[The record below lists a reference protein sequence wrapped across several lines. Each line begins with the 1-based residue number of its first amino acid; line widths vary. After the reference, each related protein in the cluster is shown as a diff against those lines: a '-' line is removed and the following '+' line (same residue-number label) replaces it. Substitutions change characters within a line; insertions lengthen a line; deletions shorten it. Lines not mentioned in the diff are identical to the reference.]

1 MEDIIKLEDGINYI
15 ITETI
20 RFGDNEYLYLTNEN
34 DVNDFCIRKVVND
47 EIIGLEDENEYN
59 KALLLINEK
68 YN

>member
-1 MEDIIKLEDGINYI
+1 MENIIKLEDGINYI

-20 RFGDNEYLYLTNEN
+20 KFGDYEYIYLTNEN
-34 DVNDFCIRKVVND
+34 DVNDFCIRKIVND
-47 EIIGLEDENEYN
+47 EIVGLEDENEYN

>member
-34 DVNDFCIRKVVND
+34 DVNDFCIRKIVND